1 MKELDED
8 VLAPI
13 EVEAEA
19 KQPTSEV
26 KIMSMILPNGVKLW
40 CYNPKEGT
48 LEQVVYKE
56 VAVDT
61 IDGSTRYKA
70 MFLPGCSYVRAINT
84 KNALRKLKLK
94 AADTEWKKNT
104 TSLP

>member
-1 MKELDED
+1 MKGLDED
-8 VLAPI
+8 VPAPI
-13 EVEAEA
+13 DLEAEA

-26 KIMSMILPNGVKLW
+26 KIMSMILPNGVKMW
-40 CYNPKEGT
+40 CYNPIEGT
-48 LEQVVYKE
+48 LEEVTYKE
-56 VAVDT
+56 AAVDP
-61 IDGSTRYKA
+61 IDGSIRYKA